1 MESCGGM
8 GLRKGFGG
16 FCSHLEGSGSVLNVT
31 EISQSVRDVRF
42 GLYSNVASFAAV
54 AGF

>member
-1 MESCGGM
+1 MPFHMIINLLKEHSS
-8 GLRKGFGG
+8 LGF
-16 FCSHLEGSGSVLNVT
+16 
-31 EISQSVRDVRF
+31 SVRDVRF